1 MFDSLVMI
9 VEAMTAATCRRERV
23 RTVAL
28 LQRQSIVAG
37 EGKTSDRPI
46 DGLQLQ
52 DGKTSVDHIVQLY
65 ISTQLC
71 RCVSY
76 SYFLQPSTP
85 AWRDAHQKY
94 NMKKRLILW
103 HRII

>member
-1 MFDSLVMI
+1 MEEGES
-9 VEAMTAATCRRERV
+9 
-23 RTVAL
+23 TVAL

-76 SYFLQPSTP
+76 SYFLQNPAPLPGVMLITST
-85 AWRDAHQKY
+85 
-94 NMKKRLILW
+94 I
-103 HRII
+103 